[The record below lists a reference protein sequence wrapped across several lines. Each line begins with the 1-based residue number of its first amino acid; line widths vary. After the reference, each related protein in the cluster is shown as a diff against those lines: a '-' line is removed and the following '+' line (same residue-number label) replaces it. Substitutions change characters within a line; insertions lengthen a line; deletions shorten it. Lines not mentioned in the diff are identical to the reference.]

1 MTTMIPVRRFRA
13 RSSWLVA
20 MLVWVGSLAD
30 RAATWWRRSYRGTT
44 AIAVLVVVAACG
56 AAPPVKDPGA
66 AVRISEHRNLG
77 EPAWWWWHQGA
88 PALRLDGR
96 WPTREGLDGPSA
108 PWAPSEARFLRF
120 VEEPDRRELLDRQ
133 VRRLTTPP
141 KEIHVRPAR
150 ARPGDGHR

>member
-13 RSSWLVA
+13 RSSWLLA
-20 MLVWVGSLAD
+20 LLVWGGSVFE
-30 RAATWWRRSYRGTT
+30 RIATWWRRSTG
-44 AIAVLVVVAACG
+44 IAVVTIVAACG
-56 AAPPVKDPGA
+56 ATPPVASPA
-66 AVRISEHRNLG
+66 SAERIVGDRNLG

-88 PALRLDGR
+88 PALRLDGLR
-96 WPTREGLDGPSA
+96 WPTRERLDGPSA

-133 VRRLTTPP
+133 VRRLTAP

-150 ARPGDGHR
+150 ARSGDGHR